1 MTIKYAFGDIEVL
14 FKCPYW
20 CITKGGSL
28 LLTEDHKSRFEGII
42 YFSPT
47 ITTTLILKVEVKAEF
62 FGKERLF
69 KKTQIQKKCF

>member
-47 ITTTLILKVEVKAEF
+47 IATKLLILKVEVKAEF

-69 KKTQIQKKCF
+69 KTQIQKKCF